1 MSNEYKTIEDFQNLG
16 FHDDYIVSEIVD
28 NFMSEDDRQ
37 DFFSF
42 LTDEYSLDEVYDN
55 LDDYYYEA
63 SVSPYELLFSLI
75 IYLPTDSVEEYYEYL
90 LEELDQ

>member
-16 FHDDYIVSEIVD
+16 FRDDYIVSEIVD
-28 NFMSEDDRQ
+28 NFMSGDDRQ

-55 LDDYYYEA
+55 LDDYYEA

-90 LEELDQ
+90 LEEFDQ